1 MMEICIIWGFVLRK
15 LFLIIIYDT
24 IWNTKPKSNESSIPI
39 EGGIAQTVW
48 RFDRGWTVRGSNP
61 GVGEILRTLQ
71 TGIGAQTF
79 SCTMCTGSVLKLI
92 ISVGY
97 HDIPVFIIKGS
108 SIISVPVRKHKQSC
122 RFLKPNL
129 LLSTI
134 TWTVTTLVQCWALY
148 QVSVVIPEHYER
160 FQASAAV
167 DIKSFLSVLSV
178 SFHSTPLKL
187 HIHLHRRVALTRRT
201 DGRSLGNFQTQC
213 YSGNNGRKIQTV
225 TLTRSLVRGGAP
237 RLTAAKVRSLT
248 GLRHKTNWQTDIQS

>member
-1 MMEICIIWGFVLRK
+1 MIGAERYGDRIPVWAK
-15 LFLIIIYDT
+15 LFA
-24 IWNTKPKSNESSIPI
+24 PVQP
-39 EGGIAQTVW
+39 
-48 RFDRGWTVRGSNP
+48 
-61 GVGEILRTLQ
+61 
-71 TGIGAQTF
+71 GIGAQTS
-79 SCTMCTGSVLKLI
+79 SCTMCTGSVLTLI
-92 ISVGY
+92 TFVWY
-97 HDIPVFIIKGS
+97 HDIRVFIIKGS
-108 SIISVPVRKHKQSC
+108 SIISVPVRKHTQSC
-122 RFLKPNL
+122 LFLAPDF

-134 TWTVTTLVQCWALY
+134 TWTVLTPVQCLALY

-237 RLTAAKVRSLT
+237 RLTAAKVRSVT
-248 GLRHKTNWQTDIQS
+248 GLRHKTNWQTDIQ